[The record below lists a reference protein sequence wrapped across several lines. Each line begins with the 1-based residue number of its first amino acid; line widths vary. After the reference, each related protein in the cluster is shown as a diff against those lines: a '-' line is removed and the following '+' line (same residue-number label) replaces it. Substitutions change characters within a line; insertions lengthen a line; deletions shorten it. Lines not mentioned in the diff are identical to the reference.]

1 MRGRPRAV
9 LCPQEHVFLLRE
21 AYSWLST
28 IDHHSLPWV
37 SAIYFYSQQ
46 EPPETGPR
54 SGVEE
59 LLQPGESADV
69 SFASGALSYLE
80 CTTPTVRSSTASL
93 SSSSVPSSAP
103 SKSLSSVAVACV
115 AKRVE
120 QGSITESLL
129 QSACE
134 CTSEF
139 VSLRRADWQAVEKH
153 NLESGKKP
161 PVDHALPAGMG
172 SPSKFH
178 NNYEYWA
185 MACIL
190 GAGNVCLASVWCS
203 DGSRIV
209 AEIGPDTV
217 GDTKLM
223 VGEKALL
230 LQGVQGVFNL
240 CSGTSV
246 CQKSRF
252 AGQSRGQRTR
262 EGTTGH
268 LKKNEFGEK
277 RPAREAAVDEVL
289 YGDLGILQEGDGD
302 ALRAQWIGEVSNE
315 PAQMEKV
322 PLWYLECSTEY
333 LKHVHDIAAVYTFGR
348 DSYVKMG
355 WANDR
360 AATIYCR
367 TSSSRPHGLV
377 LFPFPLASLWALL
390 ILLATYDT
398 VQPS

>member
-1 MRGRPRAV
+1 
-9 LCPQEHVFLLRE
+9 
-21 AYSWLST
+21 
-28 IDHHSLPWV
+28 
-37 SAIYFYSQQ
+37 
-46 EPPETGPR
+46 EPPELHGGREAGLR

-80 CTTPTVRSSTASL
+80 CTPPEVRSSTPSL
-93 SSSSVPSSAP
+93 SSSSVASSAP
-103 SKSLSSVAVACV
+103 SKKSTSSVGVACV

-139 VSLRRADWQAVEKH
+139 VSLRRADWEAVEKH
-153 NLESGKKP
+153 NLGSDKKR
-161 PVDHALPAGMG
+161 PVDHAVPTGMG
-172 SPSKFH
+172 RPSKFH
-178 NNYEYWA
+178 NDYEYWA

-217 GDTKLM
+217 GNTKLM

-230 LQGVQGVFNL
+230 LQGVQGVFNS
-240 CSGTSV
+240 CTATSI

-252 AGQSRGQRTR
+252 AGQSSGQRTR
-262 EGTTGH
+262 EGTMGR
-268 LKKNEFGEK
+268 LKKNEFKEK
-277 RPAREAAVDEVL
+277 QPAKDAAVDKAL
-289 YGDLGILQEGDGD
+289 YDDLGILQESDRDDPD
-302 ALRAQWIGEVSNE
+302 ADWIGKVYNE

-322 PLWYLECSTEY
+322 PLWYLECSNEY
-333 LKHVHDIAAVYTFGR
+333 LESVHDIAAVYTFDR
-348 DSYVKMG
+348 NSYVKMG

-360 AATIYCR
+360 AATVYCR

-377 LFPFPLASLWALL
+377 LFPFPLASLWAFL
-390 ILLATYDT
+390 ILLAAYDA